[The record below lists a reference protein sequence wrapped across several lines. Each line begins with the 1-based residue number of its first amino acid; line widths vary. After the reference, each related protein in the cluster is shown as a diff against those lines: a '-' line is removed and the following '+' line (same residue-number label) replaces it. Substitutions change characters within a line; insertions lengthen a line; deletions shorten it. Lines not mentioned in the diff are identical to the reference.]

1 MSQAV
6 KHVTLSMGFSAK
18 VDMSSTASGPGPNT
32 SFQYTAVKLD
42 TTVDWQVDKAGAG
55 DKGVGV
61 LNNQPKLGSA
71 AEVVLLGVSPM
82 VVDGN
87 ASAIAPGDRLKI
99 DASGRGIKTT
109 TANDEVIAISLQIS
123 TAQNDIISVFVLGGS
138 FKL

>member
-18 VDMSSTASGPGPNT
+18 VDLSTGGTGPNST
-32 SFQYTAVKLD
+32 FQYTAVKLD
-42 TTVDWQVDKAGAG
+42 TAVDWQVDKAGAG
-55 DKGVGV
+55 DKAIGI
-61 LNNQPKLGSA
+61 LNNAPKATSA
-71 AEVVLLGVSPM
+71 AEVVMLGVSPM

-87 ASAIAPGDRLKI
+87 AGAIAPGDRLKV

-109 TANDEVIAISLQIS
+109 SANDEVIAIALQIS
-123 TAQNDIISVFVLGGS
+123 TAQNDVISVFVLGGS